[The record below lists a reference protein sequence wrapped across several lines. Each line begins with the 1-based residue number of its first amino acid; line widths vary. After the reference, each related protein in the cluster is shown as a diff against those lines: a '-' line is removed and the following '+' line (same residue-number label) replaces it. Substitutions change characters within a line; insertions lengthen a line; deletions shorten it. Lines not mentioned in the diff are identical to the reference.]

1 MMQCQLYELN
11 KTLVANVRIQSR
23 INIRCF
29 NSDWISKPHGTL
41 RNNDD
46 QQIKHILI
54 YSANH
59 FK

>member
-1 MMQCQLYELN
+1 MMQCQLYERN

-29 NSDWISKPHGTL
+29 NSDWISKPRETM
-41 RNNDD
+41 RNNDR
-46 QQIKHILI
+46 QNKHILL